1 MKKIFFTLFIVPLSF
16 IAQDDLKVKT
26 SSFDYNAYGK
36 TYEYEGEYVVSKES
50 GSKEKLP
57 HGKGKLTQP
66 EKLEK
71 AAMAGWVSGVEKFT
85 KKGYAAEPYLYDGDW
100 HMGQKHGVGEE
111 KKFILEKGKPV
122 IQEHYKGG
130 YENGKFNGKGTLKTL
145 NFEYTG
151 DFKAGKK
158 HGEGTIQI
166 VNFSSPPTAQRIDL
180 VKVKEKYEGSWNEDM
195 FHGKGTF
202 TSFEKKESFS
212 GEFENHAF
220 QKGLY
225 TYKDGNTYDGEWKD
239 GLPSGKGTYMWKSTG
254 DIYVGEFL
262 AGEPKGKG
270 KLTKKDGSY
279 FEGDFEEGNCT
290 GKAKTPYK
298 SKFYDSEVK
307 GKEVSGVYEGEIK
320 DNKPN
325 GKGTFTSSKLVNYEG
340 YDDDGNEIKR
350 QVPEYSYT
358 GGWQNGVKFGEGIFI
373 TYIYDDGFQSFDKLT
388 YEGGFKNDLYEGDNS
403 TLSKINLYSGF
414 SYAGGFKSGKFHGFG
429 KTDEWGGGDAGA
441 SYEGQFMNGE
451 YHGEGILTWDH
462 HMGSEVYKG
471 TFENGYIVY
480 GTCETYQNSEKPIS
494 VYSGSF
500 SSGREHGNGKIEY
513 FGKFDEYMED
523 WSDNKVKSY
532 VGDWASGSPNGQ
544 GTMVYKNGTKVTG
557 KFRDG
562 EYLKP
567 FSAPSVKI
575 GNQTWMSQ
583 NLTVTKFRNGDPIP
597 EAKTKDE
604 WQTANKNGKPA
615 FCYYNNDPS
624 TAKTHGVLYNYYA
637 VNDSRALAP
646 EGWRVPSHIHIEDL
660 FKIEFPNYF
669 SDWKVI
675 TDKEAQGINAKAD
688 RDKLYVKYNI
698 NPATLSSV
706 KTFSNQNK
714 TYIHRASDGT
724 FREVDYYGPVFWSS
738 SYKTNNDN
746 GVEIQVVKTVGRT
759 KPSLQIFD
767 NYNEKPNPPIEAS
780 GRAGESKNN
789 GFAVRLIKID

>member
-26 SSFDYNAYGK
+26 SSFDYNAHGK

-57 HGKGKLTQP
+57 HGKGKLKQP
-66 EKLEK
+66 KKLDK
-71 AAMAGWVSGVEKFT
+71 ALTDGDVAAIEKFAS
-85 KKGYAAEPYLYDGDW
+85 KGYAVEPYLYDGEW
-100 HMGQKHGVGEE
+100 QMGKKQGLGVEHIYTFEE
-111 KKFILEKGKPV
+111 TSKKV
-122 IQEHYKGG
+122 IVRQQSDYKG
-130 YENGKFNGKGTLKTL
+130 E
-145 NFEYTG
+145 
-151 DFKAGKK
+151 FKND
-158 HGEGTIQI
+158 
-166 VNFSSPPTAQRIDL
+166 V
-180 VKVKEKYEGSWNEDM
+180 
-195 FHGKGTF
+195 FHGKGKLATLKF
-202 TSFEKKESFS
+202 DYEGNFIEGKKEGYGLITYKNKDTYAGVFKADQYHGQGTLNYFEKKESFK
-212 GEFENHAF
+212 GEFENNAF
-220 QKGLY
+220 KKGLY
-225 TYKDGNTYDGEWKD
+225 TFSTGSTYDGQWKD
-239 GLPSGKGTYMWKSTG
+239 GLYFGKGTFMWKSTG
-254 DIYVGEFL
+254 DIYVGDFV
-262 AGEPKGKG
+262 AGKLTGKG

-325 GKGTFTSSKLVNYEG
+325 GKGTYTSSKFVKYEG
-340 YDDDGNEIKR
+340 YDEDGNETYKP
-350 QVPEYSYT
+350 VPEYSYT
-358 GGWQNGVKFGEGIFI
+358 GTWQNGLKFGEGIFM
-373 TYIYDDGFQSFDKLT
+373 TYIYNDGFHIFDKLT

-429 KTDEWGGGDAGA
+429 KKDEWNNEGAGA

-451 YHGEGILTWDH
+451 YHGEGILTLDH
-462 HMGSEVYKG
+462 YIGSYYFKG

-480 GTCETYQNSEKPIS
+480 GTCETYQDSEKPIC

-500 SSGREHGNGKIEY
+500 SSGSEHGNGKIEY
-513 FGKFDEYMED
+513 FGKFDEDMED

-532 VGDWASGSPNGQ
+532 EGDWASGSPNGQ

-557 KFRDG
+557 KFRGG

-597 EAKTKDE
+597 EAITKDE
-604 WQTANKNGKPA
+604 WEKAGDNSQPA

-624 TAKTHGVLYNYYA
+624 TAKIHGVLYNWYA
-637 VNDSRALAP
+637 VNDTRGLAP

-714 TYIHRASDGT
+714 TYIHRTSGGT
-724 FREVDYYGPVFWSS
+724 FREVDYDRPVFWSS
-738 SYKTNNDN
+738 SYKTNNDF
-746 GVEIQVVKTVGRT
+746 GVEIRVVKTVGRT

-780 GRAGESKNN
+780 GGASKNN